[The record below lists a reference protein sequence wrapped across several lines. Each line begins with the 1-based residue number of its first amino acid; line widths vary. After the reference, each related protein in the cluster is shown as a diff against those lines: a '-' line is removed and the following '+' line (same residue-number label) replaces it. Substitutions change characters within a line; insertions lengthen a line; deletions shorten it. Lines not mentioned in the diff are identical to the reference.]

1 LLFFM
6 FALGSAPFW
15 ITNMIHSSV
24 LPVIGQLV
32 K

>member
-1 LLFFM
+1 M

-15 ITNMIHSSV
+15 ISDMIHQSV